1 MCYQC
6 IYYITSGAHT
16 DAVHMRRTDGGG
28 GAAYPVLCSDASALG
43 VRVVADGRVAAIVL

>member
-16 DAVHMRRTDGGG
+16 DAVHMRRTDVRG
-28 GAAYPVLCSDASALG
+28 GAAYPVLGSDASVLG
-43 VRVVADGRVAAIVL
+43 ARVVVDGRVAAIVL

>member
-6 IYYITSGAHT
+6 IYYITSGAHA

-28 GAAYPVLCSDASALG
+28 GAAYPVLGSDASALG
-43 VRVVADGRVAAIVL
+43 ARVVADGRVAAIVL